1 MNWQFP
7 EKPKIQSLKVE
18 EKEKEKKSFI
28 ANFAF
33 FFFPSLIVAS
43 GLVLGIWQPLEQLA
57 YRGLFRLRG
66 TMPWDERVVLIDI
79 DEASL
84 KELGRFPWPRKQYTQ
99 LLNQLSAAEPS
110 VVVLDV
116 LMPESSPEDAQMA
129 AAMEKVGQ
137 VVLAQGWDRTTTPLR
152 PTPELSKSAIAI
164 GHIAN
169 HKDSDGLTRQ
179 VVPQLE
185 GVPLL
190 SIAASQV
197 YSLVKEPV
205 KLPPMNQPLLV
216 NWPGEVLQAPHYS
229 FVSVLQG
236 KVPASAF
243 KGKIVMVGVTAAA
256 LDPLN
261 TPFDGHPPASGIHL
275 HATVLNNLLQQ
286 NCLKAPDPKWILV
299 FLLLGGPILGFTLNR
314 YRARHQLIAVVSL
327 CSGWVIV
334 SVVLLRVGYLMPVVS
349 PVGLFCLTAASLS
362 IQERLRMKAQ
372 LQHIEQQ
379 QQQRQL
385 YDSLTGLP
393 NRTLFMERLEV
404 ALERTYQFENYLF
417 AVLFVDLDRFK
428 VINDSLGHTV
438 GDKLL
443 VAIAHRLCTLMRP
456 RDTVARLGGDEF
468 TILLEE
474 IQQLGD
480 ATRVAESIH
489 EALASPFY
497 LDGHEVFAAAS
508 IGIALS
514 RRVGEP
520 ETRRVGQDGK
530 TIPFLTPSSL
540 PSPNTQKGQEP
551 GLNPEWDLLRDAD
564 IALSQAKIMGKG
576 RYAVFHT
583 TLHAR
588 AIALLQLET
597 DLRLAIGALSKE
609 GFEFSVLSSPL
620 QDENSKLQTPNLK
633 LLPKSEFRVYY
644 QPIVSL
650 STGKI
655 TAFEALVR
663 WQHPK
668 RGLVSPLEF
677 IPVAEETGL
686 MAQLDWWVLREACCQ
701 MRAWQERFVQNSEPS
716 TSNYEQLT
724 IGVNLSAMQFA
735 QSDMVQQIDR
745 IVRETGLETRSL
757 KLEITETCLLEDA
770 DAVTAMLEQLR
781 ALGVKV
787 GIDDFGTGYS
797 SLGRLHCLPID
808 TLKIDRSFISG
819 MGEEENRWEIVQTIM
834 TLAHNLGMDV
844 VAEGIET
851 AEQMLQLK
859 RLQCEYGQGYFF
871 SKPVDAPAAEE
882 LLAAQ
887 PQW

>member
-1 MNWQFP
+1 
-7 EKPKIQSLKVE
+7 
-18 EKEKEKKSFI
+18 
-28 ANFAF
+28 
-33 FFFPSLIVAS
+33 
-43 GLVLGIWQPLEQLA
+43 
-57 YRGLFRLRG
+57 
-66 TMPWDERVVLIDI
+66 
-79 DEASL
+79 
-84 KELGRFPWPRKQYTQ
+84 
-99 LLNQLSAAEPS
+99 
-110 VVVLDV
+110 
-116 LMPESSPEDAQMA
+116 
-129 AAMEKVGQ
+129 
-137 VVLAQGWDRTTTPLR
+137 
-152 PTPELSKSAIAI
+152 
-164 GHIAN
+164 
-169 HKDSDGLTRQ
+169 
-179 VVPQLE
+179 
-185 GVPLL
+185 
-190 SIAASQV
+190 
-197 YSLVKEPV
+197 
-205 KLPPMNQPLLV
+205 
-216 NWPGEVLQAPHYS
+216 
-229 FVSVLQG
+229 
-236 KVPASAF
+236 
-243 KGKIVMVGVTAAA
+243 
-256 LDPLN
+256 
-261 TPFDGHPPASGIHL
+261 
-275 HATVLNNLLQQ
+275 
-286 NCLKAPDPKWILV
+286 
-299 FLLLGGPILGFTLNR
+299 
-314 YRARHQLIAVVSL
+314 
-327 CSGWVIV
+327 
-334 SVVLLRVGYLMPVVS
+334 
-349 PVGLFCLTAASLS
+349 
-362 IQERLRMKAQ
+362 
-372 LQHIEQQ
+372 
-379 QQQRQL
+379 
-385 YDSLTGLP
+385 
-393 NRTLFMERLEV
+393 
-404 ALERTYQFENYLF
+404 
-417 AVLFVDLDRFK
+417 
-428 VINDSLGHTV
+428 
-438 GDKLL
+438 
-443 VAIAHRLCTLMRP
+443 
-456 RDTVARLGGDEF
+456 
-468 TILLEE
+468 
-474 IQQLGD
+474 
-480 ATRVAESIH
+480 
-489 EALASPFY
+489 
-497 LDGHEVFAAAS
+497 
-508 IGIALS
+508 
-514 RRVGEP
+514 
-520 ETRRVGQDGK
+520 
-530 TIPFLTPSSL
+530 
-540 PSPNTQKGQEP
+540 
-551 GLNPEWDLLRDAD
+551 
-564 IALSQAKIMGKG
+564 MGKG

-620 QDENSKLQTPNLK
+620 QDENSKLKTPNLK
-633 LLPKSEFRVYY
+633 LLPNSEFRVYY
-644 QPIVSL
+644 QPIISL

-819 MGEEENRWEIVQTIM
+819 MGDEENRWEIVQTIM

-871 SKPVDAPAAEE
+871 SKPVDAAAAEA

>member
-7 EKPKIQSLKVE
+7 EKSKIQTLKAE
-18 EKEKEKKSFI
+18 EKEKKSFI

-66 TMPWDERVVLIDI
+66 AMPWDERVVLIDI
-79 DEASL
+79 DDASL

-137 VVLAQGWDRTTTPLR
+137 VVLAQGWDLTNTPLR

-164 GHIAN
+164 GHIFN
-169 HKDSDGLTRQ
+169 REDSDGLTRQ

-190 SIAASQV
+190 SITASQV

-205 KLPPMNQPLLV
+205 KLPPMNRPLLV
-216 NWPGEVLQAPHYS
+216 NWPGGVLQAPQYS

-243 KGKIVMVGVTAAA
+243 KGKIVMVGVTAAG

-286 NCLKAPDPKWILV
+286 NFLKTPDTKWLLV
-299 FLLLGGPILGFTLNR
+299 SLLLSGPILCFTLNR
-314 YRARHQLIAVVSL
+314 HRARHQLIAVISL
-327 CSGWVIV
+327 CGGWVIV
-334 SVVLLRVGYLMPVVS
+334 SVLLLRVGYWMPVAS
-349 PVGLFCLTAASLS
+349 PVALFCLTAASLS
-362 IQERLRMKAQ
+362 VQDRLRMKAQ

-428 VINDSLGHTV
+428 VVNDSLGHTV

-497 LDGHEVFAAAS
+497 LDGNEVFASAS

-514 RRVGEP
+514 RRAGEP
-520 ETRRVGQDGK
+520 ENGMGEWEGRR
-530 TIPFLTPSSL
+530 IPLLAPSSL
-540 PSPNTQKGQEP
+540 PSPNTQHGQEDP
-551 GLNPEWDLLRDAD
+551 ALNPEWDLLRDAD

-583 TLHAR
+583 TLHTR

-620 QDENSKLQTPNLK
+620 QDENSKLKTQNLK
-633 LLPKSEFRVYY
+633 LLPNSEFRVYY

-701 MRAWQERFVQNSEPS
+701 MRAWQERFVHGNEPS
-716 TSNYEQLT
+716 TFNYEQLT
-724 IGVNLSAMQFA
+724 IGVNLSGMQFA

-745 IVRETGLETRSL
+745 IVRDTGLETSSL

-770 DAVTAMLEQLR
+770 DAITAMLEQLR
-781 ALGVKV
+781 GLGVKV

-819 MGEEENRWEIVQTIM
+819 MGDEENRWEIVQTIM
-834 TLAHNLGMDV
+834 KLAHNLGMDV

-871 SKPVDAPAAEE
+871 SKPVDAQAAEA